1 MKNLII
7 VESPTKAKTLAR
19 FLGED
24 YEIQATMGH
33 LRDLPERKIGIK
45 TDDNF
50 TPEYVIMP
58 DKKETADLI
67 KKLSAKAGNIF
78 LATDPDREGE
88 AIAYHVSV
96 ICSNSK
102 LKNQKS
108 KFSRIVF
115 HEITQ
120 SAIKH
125 ALEKPREIDMNLV
138 NAQQARR
145 ILDRLVGYK
154 LSPLLWF
161 KIRKGLSAGR
171 VQSVA
176 VRLIVE
182 REREIEKFVPIE
194 YWEIFANLKKHLGGS
209 MPDVAIFSARLIS
222 ENGQKCE
229 IKNQEQADLIVTQL
243 NSSGYEIQNV
253 EKKEARRSS
262 IPPFTTSTLQQQG
275 ANRLGWPAKRTMR
288 TAQSLYEK
296 GLITYH
302 RTDSTNIAEEA
313 IVACRSFIEKEYGK
327 AYLPEAPKIYK
338 TKSKV
343 AQEAHEAIRPTN
355 LELRGQD
362 IESKEE
368 GILYELIWKRF
379 VACQM
384 ADAIFDET
392 KLSVLATSETN
403 HYLLETLG
411 RTIKFAGF
419 LTLYGKEEARLDSVE
434 PRRGDEDGETQLP
447 DLVTGDELDLVKIDP
462 LQKFTQPPPRF
473 NEASLIKT
481 LEEFGIGRPST
492 YAPIISTIQERMYVE
507 KTDNKFYPTPLGNAV
522 NDFIFEYFPE
532 IVDYKFTAHMED
544 DLDDIANGKQ
554 EWVPVIKEFFDPFN
568 AKLTSV
574 SKIAERVPVET
585 EVTDEICPDCGAPLV
600 VRIGRFGKF
609 LSCSKFPDCKFTK
622 PYLKDAGFKCE
633 KCGSP
638 MLMKRT
644 KKGKTFYGCS
654 TWPKCDYAT
663 WRKPTIAK
671 QNENPA

>member
-19 FLGED
+19 FLGEG

-45 TDDNF
+45 IDEDF

-67 KKLSAKAGNIF
+67 KKLASEAENIF

-88 AIAYHVSV
+88 AIAWHVAWIIGKHAKV
-96 ICSNSK
+96 T
-102 LKNQKS
+102 
-108 KFSRIVF
+108 RISF
-115 HEITQ
+115 HEITE

-194 YWEIFANLKKHLGGS
+194 YWEIRANLKKNLGGA
-209 MPDVAIFSARLIS
+209 MPEAPVFAAKLVS

-229 IKNQEQADLIVTQL
+229 VKDQGQADEIVKQL
-243 NSSGYEIQNV
+243 NSSGYELQNV

-302 RTDSTNIAEEA
+302 RTDSTNIAQEA
-313 IVACRSFIEKEYGK
+313 IVACRSYIEKEYGK
-327 AYLPEAPKIYK
+327 AYLPEAPKLYK

-355 LELRGQD
+355 LENKGKVV
-362 IESKEE
+362 ESREE
-368 GILYELIWKRF
+368 EMLYELIWKRF
-379 VACQM
+379 VTCQM

-403 HYLLETLG
+403 HFLLETLG
-411 RTIKFAGF
+411 RTIRFAGF
-419 LTLYGKEEARLDSVE
+419 LTLYGKEE
-434 PRRGDEDGETQLP
+434 GDEDGETQLP
-447 DLVTGDELDLVKIDP
+447 ELLIGDELDLVKIDP
-462 LQKFTQPPPRF
+462 VQKFTQPSVRF

-492 YAPIISTIQERMYVE
+492 YAPIISTIQDRMYVE
-507 KTDNKFYPTPLGNAV
+507 KTDNKFFPTPLGNAV

-554 EWVPVIKEFFDPFN
+554 EWVPVIKEFFASFN

-585 EVTDEICPDCGAPLV
+585 EVTDEECPECKAPLV

-609 LSCSKFPDCKFTK
+609 LSCSRFPDCKFTK

-663 WRKPTIAK
+663 WRKPSQNK
-671 QNENPA
+671 NENPA

>member
-7 VESPTKAKTLAR
+7 VESPTKAKTLSR
-19 FLGED
+19 FLGTG

-45 TDDNF
+45 IDENF
-50 TPEYVIMP
+50 TPDYVIMP

-67 KKLSAKAGNIF
+67 KKLAKKAENIY

-88 AIAYHVSV
+88 AIAWHVAWLIGKHENV
-96 ICSNSK
+96 
-102 LKNQKS
+102 
-108 KFSRIVF
+108 SRISF
-115 HEITQ
+115 HEITET
-120 SAIKH
+120 AIKH
-125 ALEKPREIDMNLV
+125 AIEKPRKIDMDLV

-194 YWEIFANLKKHLGGS
+194 YWEIFANLKKHLGGA
-209 MPDVAIFSARLIS
+209 MPDASVFAAKLVS

-229 IKNQEQADLIVTQL
+229 VTNQGQADEIVSQL
-243 NSSGYEIQNV
+243 NTSGYEIQNV
-253 EKKEARRSS
+253 EKKEGRRSS

-288 TAQSLYEK
+288 TAQTLYEK

-302 RTDSTNIAEEA
+302 RTDSTNIADEA
-313 IVACRSFIEKEYGK
+313 IKSCRAYVEKEYGK
-327 AYLPEAPKIYK
+327 SYLPDSPKLYK

-343 AQEAHEAIRPTN
+343 AQEAHEAIRPTEIGQITN
-355 LELRGQD
+355 LKDQFSNTD
-362 IESKEE
+362 EE
-368 GILYELIWKRF
+368 KLYELIWKRF

-384 ADAIFDET
+384 ADALFDET
-392 KLSVLATSETN
+392 KLSVLATNETN
-403 HYLLETLG
+403 HFLLETLG

-419 LTLYGKEEARLDSVE
+419 LTLYGKED
-434 PRRGDEDGETQLP
+434 GDEDGETQLP
-447 DLVTGDELDLVKIDP
+447 DLLTGDELDLVKIDP
-462 LQKFTQPPPRF
+462 LQKFTQPPARF

-492 YAPIISTIQERMYVE
+492 YAPIISTIQDRMYVE
-507 KTDNKFYPTPLGNAV
+507 KTDNKFYPTALGNAV

-554 EWVPVIKEFFDPFN
+554 KWVPVIKEFFEPFN

-585 EVTDEICPDCGAPLV
+585 EVTDEECPECKAPLV

-609 LSCSKFPDCKFTK
+609 LSCSRFPECKYTK

-633 KCGSP
+633 KCGSA
-638 MLMKRT
+638 MVTKRT

-654 TWPKCDYAT
+654 TWPKCDFAT
-663 WRKPTIAK
+663 WRKPTINK
-671 QNENPA
+671 NENPA